1 MSKTGYR
8 NTAPVDYT
16 KIIFII
22 LVSLGKE
29 ITKHIHTFFLL
40 PNFYVTDTLRYVK
53 LQMAWIR
60 FVINF
65 AEILFNSSILYVFF
79 FQISMLLKFVK

>member
-22 LVSLGKE
+22 LVSLSKE
-29 ITKHIHTFFLL
+29 ITKHTHTFFLL
-40 PNFYVTDTLRYVK
+40 PNFYVTDTLRYVT

-65 AEILFNSSILYVFF
+65 TEILFNSSILYVFF